1 MAVDGPLAAVA
12 DWKLEEKGRDN
23 LRYFYSFDE
32 VNRVE
37 SGRNCFVIG
46 RKGSGKTAVAEH
58 LHGLVGPEIFVTKL
72 SFKDFPFKA
81 LYKLK
86 DAGYTRQS
94 QYITLWKY
102 VIYCAVCAMMARNR
116 ALDQGVAEDLRKAFD
131 VDLEKALSAS
141 LSYLTDRSLSLKI
154 MGVGGGGQAR
164 KTVIDNETPWFQRVE
179 ILEQVIEAHAG
190 DASYFVLFDELDED
204 YRDPENARGDSE
216 YLDLLT
222 GLFKAAYHVQS
233 RFEGGRRVHPVVFL
247 RDDIFAL
254 IRDPDRNKWSDVSSR
269 LTWDQGLMQQLLAFR
284 IGRAIDAEAAAPAF
298 DEAWLALFESDQIPH
313 GKRAGKQ
320 RRAFNHVTRRTMMR
334 PRDTVVYL
342 REAARIAHRKGET
355 RISVESMRQADA
367 AYSDYFAR
375 EIVDE
380 MFSSVPEI
388 EEVFDL
394 LSELG
399 RPVFDLDDLRDLH
412 ASLTA
417 QRGDDAV
424 PFERLCELLFQFSAI
439 GKQTRVENRQI
450 YRYESPRAKL
460 GRHQK
465 VCVHR
470 GLLHALQIF

>member
-1 MAVDGPLAAVA
+1 MAESPLAAVA
-12 DWKLEEKGRDN
+12 DWKLEEKGHDN
-23 LRYFYSFDE
+23 LRYFFSFDE
-32 VNRVE
+32 VTRVE
-37 SGRNCFVIG
+37 NGRNCFVIG

-58 LHGLVGPEIFVTKL
+58 LHGLVGPETFVTKL
-72 SFKDFPFKA
+72 SFKDFPFRA

-86 DAGYTRQS
+86 DEGYTRQS

-102 VIYCAVCAMMARNR
+102 VIYCAVCAMMARNQ
-116 ALDQGVAEDLRKAFD
+116 AIDQEVAADLRKAFD
-131 VDLEKALSAS
+131 VDLEKALSQS
-141 LSYLTDRSLSLKI
+141 LSYLTDRSLNLKI
-154 MGVGGGGQAR
+154 MGVGGGGQA
-164 KTVIDNETPWFQRVE
+164 KTTVIDNTTPWFQRVE
-179 ILEQVIEAHAG
+179 ILEQVIETHAG
-190 DASYFVLFDELDED
+190 DAAYFVLFDELDED
-204 YRDPENARGDSE
+204 YRDPENARAESE

-222 GLFKAAYHVQS
+222 GLFKAAYHVQA
-233 RFEGGRRVHPVVFL
+233 RFSGGRRIYPVVFL

-284 IGRAIDAEAAAPAF
+284 IGRAIDPQAGAPSF
-298 DEAWLALFESDQIPH
+298 DEAWLSLFESAQIPH

-342 REAARIAHRKGET
+342 REAARAAQRNGEA

-367 AYSDYFAR
+367 AFSDYFAK

-394 LSELG
+394 LSELS
-399 RPVFDLDDLRDLH
+399 RPVFDLADLRALH
-412 ASLTA
+412 EPFVAE
-417 QRGDDAV
+417 RDGAV
-424 PFERLCELLFQFSAI
+424 PFDRLCELLFQFSAI